1 MQQHARK
8 KGLTGNLCTC
18 NTTPL
23 MPQVKTSMLAIGAC
37 ERVKKIARMYPREL
51 SGSPILTE
59 LVKIISEAP
68 GTPLGG
74 AAMSALATLSLS
86 PEGRQQIW
94 MLGGTNPLIRCVLA
108 ASPQAS
114 PACFGRGMGRAR
126 EGQGG
131 AGRHKPS
138 HQVHAGSTPLGFSC
152 LFSDK
157 QAGEWAG
164 GGKVRAVEGGQGG
177 AGKVKTK
184 LHGCGLTPEN
194 TRRWSLEIALP
205 TVPF

>member
-1 MQQHARK
+1 
-8 KGLTGNLCTC
+8 
-18 NTTPL
+18 

-51 SGSPILTE
+51 SGSPILAE

-94 MLGGTNPLIRCVLA
+94 MLGGTNPLIRFVLA
-108 ASPQAS
+108 ARPCAP
-114 PACFGRGMGRAR
+114 PACLSAGECEGRG
-126 EGQGG
+126 
-131 AGRHKPS
+131 
-138 HQVHAGSTPLGFSC
+138 
-152 LFSDK
+152 
-157 QAGEWAG
+157 
-164 GGKVRAVEGGQGG
+164 KVKAVEGGQGG
-177 AGKVKTK
+177 ARKVKAK
-184 LHGCGLTPEN
+184 LHGCGSMPEN